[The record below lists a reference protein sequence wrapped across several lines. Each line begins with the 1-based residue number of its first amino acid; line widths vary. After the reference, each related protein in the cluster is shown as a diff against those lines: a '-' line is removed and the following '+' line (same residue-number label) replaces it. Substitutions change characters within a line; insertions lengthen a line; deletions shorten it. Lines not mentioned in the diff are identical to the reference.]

1 MLARNV
7 RLSIKRVHRVRP
19 SLKRRTLTTALN
31 ANANDFVSAFD
42 NPGHRP
48 SWSRPPTGL
57 FGQPALVSP
66 SSFHNLALA
75 TLIRAQ
81 LLTERIVRARQSRD
95 ELLKAVKNLD
105 RLSDMLCSVIDLA
118 ELVRNAH
125 PDPEWVKSADE
136 AYEQL
141 CEYMNVLNTNVGLYE
156 TLRDVLS
163 DPSIVRTL
171 SREAYQTALTFWRDF
186 EKSGINLPPEQ
197 RERFVTLS
205 SEILVLGRRFLNE
218 ASSSRPPAAIKPSE
232 LHGLKDFGLGS
243 RLQLQSRF
251 TQRDLLIYP
260 GSLQAQM
267 IMRYAPGEE
276 PRRKV
281 YIAANSSTPEQ
292 IETLE
297 SLLRTRGQLAQLVG
311 SESFSHMSLGDKM
324 AKSPENVQQ
333 FLDTILDHTW
343 PHARQALH
351 ALSLRKQA
359 QLKNNTLPV
368 IQAWDRD
375 YYCPPEPPAPP
386 IPLPPLTLGTVFQA
400 LSRLFQSLF
409 GVTLRPVELSP
420 GEVWHPDVEKLE
432 VVDETDGL
440 LGWIYTDLFAR
451 PNKSSGA
458 AHYTVRCSRRTD
470 DDDATG
476 DILPAEDY
484 RQAVDVSRAFE
495 AGGQRRFAG
504 GTFQLPV
511 VVLLT
516 EFSRSLLHSRGPAVL
531 EWHEVL
537 TLFHEM
543 GHAMHSMIGRT
554 EYQNV
559 SGTRCATDFVELPS
573 ILMEHFLTSP
583 HVLALFGAP
592 ATARRADADAV
603 ANHHED
609 PCRNIDTYG
618 QILLA
623 VLDQTYHS
631 RAAMDRSFDSTAALA
646 KLHDERGIVPYVPG
660 TSWQTQF
667 GHLFGYGATYYS
679 YLFDRAIAARVWRQL
694 FVRDPLN
701 RETGEQYKREILRHG
716 GGEDPWAMLGA
727 LLAAPEL
734 AGGDEKAMREVGR
747 WRIEEEVAVP
757 GRH

>member
-1 MLARNV
+1 MCASPS
-7 RLSIKRVHRVRP
+7 SI
-19 SLKRRTLTTALN
+19 
-31 ANANDFVSAFD
+31 DFVSFFD
-42 NPGHRP
+42 NPGRRS
-48 SWSRPPTGL
+48 SWSRVPTGL
-57 FGQPALVSP
+57 FGQPALS
-66 SSFHNLALA
+66 ALA

-125 PDPEWVKSADE
+125 PDPEWVRSANE

-171 SREAYQTALTFWRDF
+171 SREAHQTALTFWRDF

-218 ASSSRPPAAIKPSE
+218 ASSSRPPAAIKPAE

-267 IMRYAPGEE
+267 IMRYAPEEE

-281 YIAANSSTPEQ
+281 YIAANSSTQEQ
-292 IETLE
+292 IEILE
-297 SLLRTRGQLAQLVG
+297 SLLRTRGQLARLVG
-311 SESFSHMSLGDKM
+311 SESFAHMALGDKM

-333 FLDTILDHTW
+333 FLDTLLDHTC

-359 QLKNNTLPV
+359 HLKGDILP
-368 IQAWDRD
+368 
-375 YYCPPEPPAPP
+375 
-386 IPLPPLTLGTVFQA
+386 
-400 LSRLFQSLF
+400 SLY

-440 LGWIYTDLFAR
+440 LGRIYTDLFAR
-451 PNKSSGA
+451 QNKSSGA

-470 DDDATG
+470 DDHAVG
-476 DILPAEDY
+476 DILPAEDH
-484 RQAVDVSRAFE
+484 RQAVEVSREFE
-495 AGGQRRFAG
+495 AGGQRRFTG
-504 GTFQLPV
+504 GTFQLPI

-516 EFSRSLLHSRGPAVL
+516 EFSPPPPLSQGPAVL

-573 ILMEHFLTSP
+573 ILMDTSSLL
-583 HVLALFGAP
+583 H
-592 ATARRADADAV
+592 TADAV

-623 VLDQTYHS
+623 ALDQTYHS
-631 RAAMDRSFDSTAALA
+631 RAAMDHSFDSTATLA
-646 KLHDERGIVPYVPG
+646 KLHGERG
-660 TSWQTQF
+660 SWQTQF

-701 RETGEQYKREILRHG
+701 RETGERYKREILRHG

-727 LLAAPEL
+727 LLAAPS
-734 AGGDEKAMREVGR
+734 
-747 WRIEEEVAVP
+747 
-757 GRH
+757 